1 MVAGISAARRTRW
14 NGVAVLSFVESFRV
28 VLEIF
33 QDGLIGVMKKLVG
46 GKSGIPVSLGT
57 KLTHDYWSD
66 F

>member
-1 MVAGISAARRTRW
+1 VVAGISAARRTRW

-46 GKSGIPVSLGT
+46 GKSRIPVSLGT